1 MKVQWAFVSKGYEGL
16 YMESAADLVMS
27 SEAAGNIFY
36 SEM

>member
-16 YMESAADLVMS
+16 YMESAAGLVMS
-27 SEAAGNIFY
+27 SGAAGNIFY